1 MAGGKLKE
9 AEYHSDLQTDLF
21 TEFDDVR
28 PHQFRETVKVRIVKY
43 KMF

>member
-9 AEYHSDLQTDLF
+9 AEYHSDLQTVLF
-21 TEFDDVR
+21 TDFDDVR
-28 PHQFRETVKVRIVKY
+28 PHHFREIVKVRIAKY